1 VFGITA
7 FAQSP
12 FAALGG
18 SAYNEAVGE
27 SVASADVVSISL
39 TQAPTIFEF
48 ISVVDTQVSDQTLAA
63 LISESTSSVDTLSNI
78 LLGVAFQDESMLAAE
93 NIAQLTGKFVTVA
106 DSVSTNDTF
115 AVINNVFNITV
126 SEATTPSDTDS
137 SSGLILIEEVDEVMD
152 IVDTK
157 TGVFVFGR
165 GVAESVAVAD
175 NMTFAASTK
184 AFPTGVVINL
194 SVNNVNV
201 WGDINDD
208 ADPNWV
214 IIQD

>member
-1 VFGITA
+1 MFGITA

-18 SAYNEAVGE
+18 NVYNQSLSE